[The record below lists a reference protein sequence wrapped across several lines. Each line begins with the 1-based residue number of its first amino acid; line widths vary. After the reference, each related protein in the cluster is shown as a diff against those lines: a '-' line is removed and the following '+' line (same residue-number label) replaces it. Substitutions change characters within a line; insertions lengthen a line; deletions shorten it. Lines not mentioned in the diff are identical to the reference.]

1 MGMLWK
7 IQKICST
14 MGTKFFEIDEEMS
27 EIIDAKVGN
36 PQNSTSKKWANFSQ
50 PWNLAFFQDYI
61 FKKYVHFQ
69 SQWVPKWKIAHVWQ
83 SKEHKN
89 NKKTPYNVSVICFQ
103 SLPVVLQHP
112 VECFLPKTS
121 WLTVYLRALEIK
133 LMKDCFRFALLY
145 PALWHDTLIMTWTGT
160 QT

>member
-14 MGTKFFEIDEEMS
+14 MGTKIFEIDEEMS

-69 SQWVPKWKIAHVWQ
+69 SQRVPKWKIAHIWQ

-89 NKKTPYNVSVICFQ
+89 NKITPKNVSQKGLQ
-103 SLPVVLQHP
+103 SLTDVLQHP
-112 VECFLPKTS
+112 VGDLWVTKGQPFCFLYSCFFLLANIRQTLLSFTPK
-121 WLTVYLRALEIK
+121 
-133 LMKDCFRFALLY
+133 
-145 PALWHDTLIMTWTGT
+145 
-160 QT
+160 

>member
-14 MGTKFFEIDEEMS
+14 MGTKIFEIDEKMS

-69 SQWVPKWKIAHVWQ
+69 SQRVPKWKIAHIWQ

-89 NKKTPYNVSVICFQ
+89 NKITPKNVSQKGLQ
-103 SLPVVLQHP
+103 SLPDVLQHP
-112 VECFLPKTS
+112 VEWKGGKIYDFQKVTFSTLFKLYIAGLGVLIPKRYHM
-121 WLTVYLRALEIK
+121 L
-133 LMKDCFRFALLY
+133 
-145 PALWHDTLIMTWTGT
+145 G
-160 QT
+160 